1 MTTTV
6 ADLITVLDQIAPF
19 GMAESWDNVGLIV
32 GNRERRVDSI
42 LVGLDPTIRL
52 LDEALERE
60 ADTVITHHPAIFKPI
75 PRIDVGDSSGKFL
88 EKALTHRLNIIACHT
103 NFDAVCKG
111 VNDILAELL
120 GLQSISPLV
129 PSDAVFPDD
138 AGLGRVGCYPQ
149 PKKRA
154 EFIERL
160 LEILDLDTVQIA
172 GELPETITA
181 VALCGGSGSEFAE
194 TAKSSG
200 ADLYISSEIKHN
212 VGRWAEENDFCI
224 IDGTHYATE
233 KPAVRLLAER
243 LKTCSRELDWGLDI
257 KETETENHPFY
268 TVDKN
273 RYR

>member
-1 MTTTV
+1 M
-6 ADLITVLDQIAPF
+6 
-19 GMAESWDNVGLIV
+19 
-32 GNRERRVDSI
+32 
-42 LVGLDPTIRL
+42 
-52 LDEALERE
+52 
-60 ADTVITHHPAIFKPI
+60 
-75 PRIDVGDSSGKFL
+75 
-88 EKALTHRLNIIACHT
+88 
-103 NFDAVCKG
+103 
-111 VNDILAELL
+111 
-120 GLQSISPLV
+120 
-129 PSDAVFPDD
+129 
-138 AGLGRVGCYPQ
+138 
-149 PKKRA
+149 KRA
-154 EFIERL
+154 DFIERL
-160 LEILDLDTVQIA
+160 LEILELDTVQMA

-233 KPAVRLLAER
+233 KPAVRLLVER